1 VKDRFWLLL
10 LLICAIALPLRAQR
24 LQVGTVTRMQ
34 TKECT
39 IVHGGFATVLGSMP
53 QKTEEVC
60 PEYTLLSDKVVYV
73 VVGRRSSQFMPL
85 AEAIQFRLY
94 KNELLVRVDEER
106 REAHFSIKEMQ
117 LRSDWDREQV
127 LLNRQLELRLQAE
140 RNELHRQELKKT
152 PNEYKPR

>member
-10 LLICAIALPLRAQR
+10 LLICAVALPLHAQR
-24 LQVGTVTRMQ
+24 IQVGTVTRMQ

-39 IVHGGFATVLGSMP
+39 IMHGGFATVLGSMP

-60 PEYTLLSDKVVYV
+60 PEYTLVSDKVVYV

-94 KNELLVRVDEER
+94 KNELLVRVDDER
-106 REAHFSIKEMQ
+106 REARFSIKEMQ
-117 LRSDWDREQV
+117 LRSDWDRDQA
-127 LLNRQLELRLQAE
+127 LRGTQLELRRQAE
-140 RNELHRQELKKT
+140 RNELHRQELKQVAD
-152 PNEYKPR
+152 EYKSR

>member
-1 VKDRFWLLL
+1 VKVRFWLLL
-10 LLICAIALPLRAQR
+10 LLISAVALPVHAQR
-24 LQVGTVTRMQ
+24 FQLGTVTRMQ

-60 PEYTLLSDKVVYV
+60 PEYTLASDKVVYV

-85 AEAIQFRLY
+85 AEEIQFRLY
-94 KNELLVRVDEER
+94 KNELLVRVDDEK

-117 LRSDWDREQV
+117 LRSDWEREQA
-127 LLNRQLELRLQAE
+127 LHNRQLELRLQAE
-140 RNELHRQELKKT
+140 RNELHRRELKQVAD
-152 PNEYKPR
+152 EYKPR